1 MVVIILVEVLALTM
15 YPGHFHVL
23 EARLRLWD
31 IKYIMCKS
39 GAEAASGRG
48 TRGQKQSCWGNN
60 AGTGCEII
68 QMD

>member
-1 MVVIILVEVLALTM
+1 MVVIILVEVLALIM

-39 GAEAASGRG
+39 GADAGTGRG
-48 TRGQKQSCWGNN
+48 TRGQNKSCCVNN
-60 AGTGCEII
+60 AVTGCEII